1 MAAKARELKQAGL
14 DVISMSLGEPDF
26 PTPAHVKQAVKD
38 AVDADLSHYGPVPGT
53 PGLRAAAAKY
63 MSNFVER
70 QSGDEDT
77 FVAEDI
83 IVSVG
88 AKQAICNAIE
98 TIVSKGSV
106 GCVEGIQGDWV
117 LVRLTPYGVK
127 GNFVCPDF
135 GPCYCGWFKSDV
147 LKGSLPVAGT
157 IDGILVRFSNGGV
170 GLSIP
175 ALLDEDGFYYFK
187 DSGDTRISA
196 DCYKNVKTTGKVWLH
211 KTPSLSN
218 SYGKALMK
226 DKKVKY
232 RRCYS
237 FDTRGVM
244 FYGVRYEGK
253 CLWVSSLYS
262 KLVK

>member
-1 MAAKARELKQAGL
+1 MKTMKKLVAALLVLTMVLALTGTAMAGCKFKIHQYVKFTKNASAYT
-14 DVISMSLGEPDF
+14 EPKSSKKTDD
-26 PTPAHVKQAVKD
+26 P
-38 AVDADLSHYGPVPGT
+38 
-53 PGLRAAAAKY
+53 
-63 MSNFVER
+63 
-70 QSGDEDT
+70 
-77 FVAEDI
+77 
-83 IVSVG
+83 
-88 AKQAICNAIE
+88 E

-106 GCVEGIQGDWV
+106 GCVEGVQGDWV

-175 ALLDEDGFYYFK
+175 ALLDEEGFYYFK